1 MLDIKPPRASS
12 ICVKTAIVYK
22 SVQLVQQVCFSYC
35 VGRFSEDGCLGGKIE
50 LLKWRSP
57 GCS

>member
-35 VGRFSEDGCLGGKIE
+35 VGRFSEDGCLGGKME
-50 LLKWRSP
+50 WRRP